1 MLSVSSLRNAIGQQL
16 ADAETKRKQAE
27 SLMKRAEEH
36 AASGDYA
43 RAQLDRDSAERYMR
57 DVHGIEGTIAGYEI
71 EIQRRQ
77 LKARDIDKQIDDLEQ
92 HFKHNLEQL
101 EKEKLSVGVGV
112 LTGEDAEILRRQLK
126 NRGIDNKISDL
137 EKHHNHDLEQLQ
149 RDKNDLLG

>member
-1 MLSVSSLRNAIGQQL
+1 MLSVSSLRNAINQQL
-16 ADAETKRKQAE
+16 SDAENKRRQAE

-77 LKARDIDKQIDDLEQ
+77 LKARNIDKQIDDLEH

-101 EKEKLSVGVGV
+101 EKEKLSISVGV

-126 NRGIDNKISDL
+126 NKGIDSKIDDL
-137 EKHHNHDLEQLQ
+137 VKHHKHDLEQLE
-149 RDKNDLLG
+149 REKNDLIG